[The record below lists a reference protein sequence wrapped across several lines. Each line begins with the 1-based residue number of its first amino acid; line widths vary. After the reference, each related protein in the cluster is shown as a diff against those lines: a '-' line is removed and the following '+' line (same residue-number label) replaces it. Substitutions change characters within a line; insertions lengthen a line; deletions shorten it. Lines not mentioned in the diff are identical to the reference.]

1 MENQKIINLLD
12 KIDTDSKH
20 FATKKWYVIND
31 ENSTNYGVDKNTG
44 GNNPDTIKYDT
55 RVLKPNLCDYAEAY
69 ILVDG
74 TIRAANA
81 VNNNTRL
88 ALKNCAPFTK
98 CNLEINNEHVDTAEN
113 LDIVMPMYNLIEYS
127 DNYQDSS
134 ATIDQYKRDEPPDN
148 IDDNLATNTSSYF
161 KYKVDLLGNPAVVNN
176 VARRDLK
183 VVEPLKYLSN
193 FFRSLEMPLI
203 NCKIKLNLTW
213 KKECVLSTDDDAAA
227 ANAVNNPVF
236 IINDTKLY
244 VPVVTLS
251 KEDNKDFIDQQ
262 NKGFQRSIYWNE
274 CKTKEQNEDADNNV
288 FKYINLDPSFQGVN
302 RLFVMAYSRLANQP
316 TRDGRT
322 KYYLPRI
329 DLKKYNV
336 IIDGRNFYDNPIEND
351 VEKYR
356 ELKRVMIGKGEDYTT
371 GSLLDFDYFKKHY
384 KLVAVD
390 LSKQKELDADPTAIQ
405 QIEFKYML
413 GTNSTIYWVLEKSK
427 ETILDFYKGTV
438 KVY

>member
-12 KIDTDSKH
+12 KIDTNSKH
-20 FATKKWYVIND
+20 FATKKWYIIND
-31 ENSTNYGVDKNTG
+31 ENNTNYGVNKDTG
-44 GNNPDTIKYDT
+44 ANNRDTIKYDT

-74 TIRAANA
+74 TIRGTGG
-81 VNNNTRL
+81 NNNTRL

-98 CNLEINNEHVDTAEN
+98 CNLEINDEHVDTAEN
-113 LDIVMPMYNLIEYS
+113 LDITMPMYNLIEYS

-134 ATIDQYKRDEPPDN
+134 ATLCQYKRDEPPEVNAINDLTT
-148 IDDNLATNTSSYF
+148 DTSSSF
-161 KYKVDLLGNPAVVNN
+161 KYKVELLGDPVLDGNIAKRIV
-176 VARRDLK
+176 K
-183 VVEPLKYLSN
+183 VVVPLKYLSN
-193 FFRSLEMPLI
+193 FFRSLEMPLV

-213 KKECVLSTDDDAAA
+213 KKECVLSTDAGDA
-227 ANAVNNPVF
+227 VF
-236 IINDTKLY
+236 IINDTKMY

-251 KEDNKDFIDQQ
+251 KEDNKDFIEQQ

-274 CKTKEQNEDADNNV
+274 YKTKEINENADANV

-302 RLFVMAYSRLANQP
+302 RLFVMAYNRANGQP
-316 TRDGRT
+316 TRNGQR

-329 DLKKYNV
+329 DLEKYNV
-336 IIDGRNFYDNPIEND
+336 NIDGRNFYDNPIESD
-351 VEKYR
+351 IEKYR
-356 ELKRVMIGKGEDYTT
+356 ELKKVMIGKGEDYTT
-371 GSLLDFDYFKKHY
+371 GSLLDFNYFDKHY

-390 LSKQKELDADPTAIQ
+390 LSKQKELDVDPRAIQ

-427 ETILDFYKGTV
+427 ETY
-438 KVY
+438 